1 MSGVLLVKH
10 GHRIVILIFSLIT
23 IQFLIFSN
31 PVWSSDSDI
40 RLVRSD
46 RKGVTIELTTP
57 EYKIIQKEVGEKVYD
72 EIVIGE
78 YGYSKDEGKPVLPLR
93 GTLIGVPEE
102 GTVTIKVTGSDY
114 EVINLERD
122 IAPFVYPVKGHLPFV
137 LAANIYQSDVFYPG
151 QLATEGFTGY
161 MRDQHVKQILFY
173 PVQYNPVKHE
183 VRIYNR
189 IRVDLTFE
197 KPIEGN
203 AKTLRRKVKQGN
215 MSVAAGAYEKL
226 LKDSL
231 LNYDSLQR

>member
-1 MSGVLLVKH
+1 MKH
-10 GHRIVILIFSLIT
+10 GHRIVILIFFLIT
-23 IQFLIFSN
+23 IQFLIPSN
-31 PVWSSDSDI
+31 PAWSSDSDI
-40 RLVRSD
+40 RLVHSD
-46 RKGVTIELTTP
+46 SKGITIELTTP
-57 EYKIIQKEVGEKVYD
+57 EYEIIQKEVGEKVYD

-122 IAPFVYPVKGHLPFV
+122 IVPFVYPVKGHFPLVFV
-137 LAANIYQSDVFYPG
+137 TDIYQTDIFYPG

-183 VRIYNR
+183 VRIYSR

-197 KPIEGN
+197 KPIEGY
-203 AKTLRRKVKQGN
+203 AGKLSRKVKQGN
-215 MSVAAGAYEKL
+215 MSAAAGAYETL